1 MFNEETQLTDE
12 NVYNNFKNISQ
23 SCDNLLSKDTN
34 DNKSIPDVSDISDDV
49 SVMSEI
55 ILDEPENINTNAN
68 NKPIE
73 PLKPK
78 TTRGRKKKT

>member
-1 MFNEETQLTDE
+1 MFNEETHITDE

-34 DNKSIPDVSDISDDV
+34 DNKSIPEVSDISDDI

-55 ILDEPENINTNAN
+55 IMDEPENNNTT
-68 NKPIE
+68 KTDIE
-73 PLKPK
+73 QPKPK
-78 TTRGRKKKT
+78 TTRGRKKKN